1 MTTKLRAASFQDN
14 AVTTA
19 KIAADAVTS
28 AKIPADAISSSE
40 LNLSDNYTFTG
51 TVSGVSNSGTGAFS
65 ARCNNPTTW
74 ATLST
79 NEILSFNNVSTGES
93 FDTDSNY
100 NTSTYKYTAPAT
112 GVYLFWY
119 TIYTANQDTGNEF
132 GFLKNSSK
140 IDYFHGSDDKFSSH
154 NSSDDD
160 HQQTVA
166 TVVPMTNGDTMAVIA
181 TTGCDWYPPHCSWG
195 GCRLK

>member
-1 MTTKLRAASFQDN
+1 MSTLKVGAIQSTTGNAAMTVANTGVATFNSLPVNASAA
-14 AVTTA
+14 
-19 KIAADAVTS
+19 
-28 AKIPADAISSSE
+28 
-40 LNLSDNYTFTG
+40 
-51 TVSGVSNSGTGAFS
+51 GTGAFS
-65 ARCNNPTTW
+65 ARATTPTTW

-79 NEILSFNNVSTGES
+79 NGILGFNNVSTGDS

-112 GVYLFWY
+112 GVYIFWY

-132 GFLKNSSK
+132 GFLKNSGK
-140 IDYFHGSDDKFSSH
+140 IDYSHGTDDKFTGL

-160 HQQTVA
+160 HQQTVSI
-166 TVVPMTNGDTMAVIA
+166 VVPLTSGDTMAVIA

>member
-1 MTTKLRAASFQDN
+1 MPLVKTQAEGINL
-14 AVTTA
+14 
-19 KIAADAVTS
+19 ADAF
-28 AKIPADAISSSE
+28 A
-40 LNLSDNYTFTG
+40 FTG
-51 TVSGVSNSGTGAFS
+51 TVSGASVAGTGAFS
-65 ARCNNPTTW
+65 ARCTSPTSWT
-74 ATLST
+74 TLST
-79 NEILSFNNVSTGES
+79 DEILAFNNVSSGES

-132 GFLKNSSK
+132 GFLKNSAK
-140 IDYFHGSDDKFSSH
+140 IDFSNGTDDKFTGF

-160 HQQTVA
+160 HQQTISI
-166 TVVPMTNGDTMAVIA
+166 VVPMTASDTMAVIA
-181 TTGCDWYPPHCSWG
+181 TTGSDWYPPHCSWG